1 MSSSCIFHPPHPSS
15 LVLSY
20 LRAPSLVLHPTR
32 EVNLTYLPLLTFT
45 SPQSHHLQPFPPPS
59 PPSLTMASLF
69 GTAATAA
76 ATANNSLGDIS
87 KDVPLVS
94 PPEDSISDLAFSPE
108 SQHLAVSSWD
118 KKVRIYEV
126 NNQGNSEGKAMFEH
140 EAPVLSVHWSRVH
153 HSSFPPS
160 LHLDTLLSLY
170 PPDMLTQ
177 NLSSRTARKS

>member
-1 MSSSCIFHPPHPSS
+1 
-15 LVLSY
+15 
-20 LRAPSLVLHPTR
+20 
-32 EVNLTYLPLLTFT
+32 
-45 SPQSHHLQPFPPPS
+45 
-59 PPSLTMASLF
+59 MASLF

-140 EAPVLSVHWSRVH
+140 EAPVLSVHWSRG
-153 HSSFPPS
+153 
-160 LHLDTLLSLY
+160 
-170 PPDMLTQ
+170 DMLR
-177 NLSSRTARKS
+177 LRGGEKARDETRGWERMDEEG